1 MYTGIT
7 KGVFPVVELEKKDQ
21 LTCFSIQLPDTLTNN
36 LKIGASVNLDGVCHT
51 VTAINN
57 SIISFTSG
65 AETLKLT
72 TFNELYLGRTLS
84 VERSHIT
91 GEENGG
97 HTMYGHVIGRATVK
111 QVIIQGDNLN
121 LRLSCNSEWMKYIL
135 YKGFISVDG
144 CSLTVGQTSSHG
156 EFEINLIPET
166 LRITNFSYKKQGDQ
180 LNIEIDPT
188 TYTIVTTL
196 ERIMGKQ
203 LKTHTGQT
211 YTSFAL

>member
-7 KGVFPVVELEKKDQ
+7 QGVFAVVELEKKDQ
-21 LTCFSIQLPDTLTNN
+21 LTCFSIQLADTLTRN

-57 SIISFTSG
+57 SVISFASG

-72 TFNELYLGRTLS
+72 TFDALYLGRTLS

-97 HTMYGHVIGRATVK
+97 HAMYGHVIGTATVK
-111 QVIIQGDNLN
+111 QVTIQGDNLN
-121 LRLSCNSEWMKYIL
+121 LRLSCNPAWMKYIL

-166 LRITNFSYKKQGDQ
+166 LRVTNFSYKKPGNKV
-180 LNIEIDPT
+180 NIETDPT
-188 TYTIVTTL
+188 TYTIVTTV
-196 ERIMGKQ
+196 ERIMAQQ
-203 LKTHTGQT
+203 LKNHTGQI
-211 YTSFAL
+211 